1 MPEKSLMEEKQQH
14 VVEAFRKLMEESLK
28 EGMLPIKFKELIAM
42 SVGLAINCPD
52 CVKGHTERAIKAG
65 ATKDE
70 IAEALAVTLSC
81 LGCPTFPRSKVV
93 EETLKEHNL

>member
-1 MPEKSLMEEKQQH
+1 MSEKGLLEEKQPN
-14 VVEAFRKLMEESLK
+14 VVEAFKKLMEESLK
-28 EGMLPIKFKELIAM
+28 EGMLPSKFKELIAV

-65 ATKDE
+65 AKKDE

-81 LGCPTFPRSKVV
+81 LGCPTFPRSKTI

>member
-1 MPEKSLMEEKQQH
+1 MVEKSLLEEKEPD
-14 VVEAFRKLMEESLK
+14 VVEAFRKLMEASLE
-28 EGMLPIKFKELIAM
+28 EGVLPLKFKELIAM

-65 ATKDE
+65 ATKDD

-81 LGCPTFPRSKVV
+81 IGCPTFPRSRTIKK
-93 EETLKEHNL
+93 TLKKCSL

>member
-1 MPEKSLMEEKQQH
+1 MAKKSLLEEKQPN
-14 VVEAFRKLMEESLK
+14 VVEAFRKLMDESLK
-28 EGMLPIKFKELIAM
+28 EGVLPTKFKELIAI

-52 CVKGHTERAIKAG
+52 CVKGHTERAVKAG

-81 LGCPTFPRSKVV
+81 LGCPTFPRAKII